1 MRGNVLQK
9 EDKEVSSGSGE
20 IDRVVVI
27 ELRKELGVVPEQEEW
42 SGESDD
48 VLREY
53 DVARV
58 RMLHRLVAR
67 QQTGRAKSKAHT
79 HNQQSTG

>member
-1 MRGNVLQK
+1 M
-9 EDKEVSSGSGE
+9 
-20 IDRVVVI
+20 VI

-48 VLREY
+48 VFREY

-58 RMLHRLVAR
+58 RTLHRLVAR

>member
-1 MRGNVLQK
+1 M
-9 EDKEVSSGSGE
+9 
-20 IDRVVVI
+20 VI

-48 VLREY
+48 VFREY

-58 RMLHRLVAR
+58 RTLHRLVVR